1 MKNILIVVVVI
12 AAFCIGFV
20 YSNAMSVCPKDLMTA
35 NHLAVIE
42 RATRQFLKDK
52 HRMPSSIDEL
62 IEAKYTEDGMDGWGN
77 RIEYTIID
85 GNTVKLV
92 SSGDPRM
99 TAHFN
104 IEYRIKKIFSVQSK
118 WNSDSD
124 DSANQRN
131 GANDDVNNE
140 EKHP

>member
-1 MKNILIVVVVI
+1 MKNLLIVGAVI
-12 AAFCIGFV
+12 AAFCLGFV

-62 IEAKYTEDGMDGWGN
+62 IAAKYTEDGMDGWGN

-85 GNTVKLV
+85 GNSVKLV
-92 SSGDPRM
+92 SSGDPKM
-99 TAHFN
+99 AAHFN
-104 IEYRIKKIFSVQSK
+104 IEYRIMKTFSVRGK
-118 WNSDSD
+118 RNSDSD
-124 DSANQRN
+124 YSASQGN
-131 GANDDVNNE
+131 GVNDGDKE
-140 EKHP
+140 P